1 MEPTI
6 CTSSC
11 GRHPLT
17 AALHTNL
24 YVCIIDFIRKPLFV
38 CSNDDVVLSESVS
51 EAPESKMLSGGCI
64 WSLAW
69 LVSL

>member
-1 MEPTI
+1 MKPTI
-6 CTSSC
+6 CTSSG
-11 GRHPLT
+11 GRHPLM
-17 AALHTNL
+17 AALQTNL
-24 YVCIIDFIRKPLFV
+24 YICIIDFIRKPLFV

-51 EAPESKMLSGGCI
+51 EALEWKMLSGGCI

>member
-38 CSNDDVVLSESVS
+38 CSNDAVLSESVS
-51 EAPESKMLSGGCI
+51 EALESKMLSGGCI